1 MNLDNYPSTPS
12 EEPENTSVS
21 DAPSPESTKSAKTGR
36 RRTSLFPPDEFL
48 YAMTHP
54 LLLDAVKIGRSVD
67 PEQDKYMANRWWPG
81 EHGFT
86 IIYQAKFKDAQ
97 QAYFRAMTM
106 LGLENRRTDGW
117 VQAAPEEAIAVLRLL
132 QI

>member
-1 MNLDNYPSTPS
+1 MNLDSSQSTPF

-21 DAPSPESTKSAKTGR
+21 DAPSPGSTKSAKTGR

-48 YAMTHP
+48 YAITHP
-54 LLLDAVKIGRSVD
+54 LLPNAVKIGRSVD

-86 IIYQAKFKDAQ
+86 IIYQAKFKSAQ
-97 QAYFRAMTM
+97 EAYFRAMTM
-106 LGLENRRTDGW
+106 LGLENQRTDGW
-117 VQAAPEEAIAVLRLL
+117 VETTPEEAIAVLRLL